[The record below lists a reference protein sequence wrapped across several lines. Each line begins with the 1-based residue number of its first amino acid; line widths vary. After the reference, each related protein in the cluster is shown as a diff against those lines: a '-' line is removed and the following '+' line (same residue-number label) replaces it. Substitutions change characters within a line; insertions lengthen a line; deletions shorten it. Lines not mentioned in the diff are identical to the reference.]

1 MASVRQ
7 CKWWVRERLQS
18 LAPRSTLRLLARRSW
33 LQEAEVVLLPMLA
46 PRGSVAVD
54 AGANKGVYTYHLARS
69 FDRVVAFEPLPSLA
83 LFLQRAAPP
92 NVTVHPIALSNRAG
106 LATLRLPSGYNELST
121 IEPARAFGVDG
132 AARDEQHRVATA
144 PLDAFEL
151 ERVGVLKIDV
161 EGHEH
166 AVLDGARRL
175 IATSRPTVIV
185 ELEERHRNNA
195 IAEARDFFARMDFDG
210 FFLDGA
216 RLRPMIEFDARCDQS
231 AEALQNAVKVGRYI
245 NNFIFMHT
253 GWSSTRM
260 AAINRWLAAHGPRP
274 RSPLLRPVEGIASA
288 FSSGRRADMP
298 RPGA

>member
-33 LQEAEVVLLPMLA
+33 LHEAEIVLLPMLA

-54 AGANKGVYTYHLARS
+54 AGANKGIYTYHLARN
-69 FDRVVAFEPLPSLA
+69 FDSVVAFEPLPSLA
-83 LFLQRAAPP
+83 LFLQRAVPA

-121 IEPARAFGVDG
+121 VEPERAFGVDG
-132 AARDEQHRVATA
+132 ATRTEQHRVATA

-151 ERVGVLKIDV
+151 ERVGVLKVDV
-161 EGHEH
+161 EGHEL
-166 AVLDGARRL
+166 AVLQGARRL

-185 ELEERHRNNA
+185 ELEERHRSNA
-195 IAEARDFFARMDFDG
+195 VADVREFFARMGFDG
-210 FFLDGA
+210 FFLDGI
-216 RLRPMIEFDARCDQS
+216 RLRPMNEFDARRDQN
-231 AEALQNAVKVGRYI
+231 ADALENAVKVGRYI
-245 NNFIFMHT
+245 NNFIFMHA

-260 AAINRWLAAHGPRP
+260 AAINRWLAEHGAKP
-274 RSPLLRPVEGIASA
+274 RSPLSRPLEGIASA
-288 FSSGRRADMP
+288 FSGGRRAGMP